1 MVSVSLLFWM
11 SPVIAGLLLTIP
23 IAALTSME
31 AAGQVL
37 RRVGLLATPEERLP
51 SPLAAR
57 VNALLSAGG
66 GCEPS
71 APITVLAGSPEL
83 LQLHLR
89 ALPETVPPT
98 PGKIDVNLAVALA
111 KIDTGL
117 DLEELSDHLSNQEI
131 FAVLAN
137 TTAVNRVTAMN
148 RTLNLP

>member
-1 MVSVSLLFWM
+1 
-11 SPVIAGLLLTIP
+11 
-23 IAALTSME
+23 
-31 AAGQVL
+31 
-37 RRVGLLATPEERLP
+37 
-51 SPLAAR
+51 
-57 VNALLSAGG
+57 
-66 GCEPS
+66 
-71 APITVLAGSPEL
+71 VLAGSPEL